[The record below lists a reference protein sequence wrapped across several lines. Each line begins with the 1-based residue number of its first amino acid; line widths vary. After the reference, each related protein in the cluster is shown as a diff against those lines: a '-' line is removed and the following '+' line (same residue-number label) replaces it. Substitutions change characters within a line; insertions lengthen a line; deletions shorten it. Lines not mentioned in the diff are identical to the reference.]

1 MQKNNES
8 INNNLASRNTSQRNI
23 MNTDTLEI
31 FRNSDEWA
39 SQLKHALSQG
49 ENLAL
54 LHGLTPDI
62 LDRIY
67 AYAFDYHEKGNIT
80 DAEIYYK
87 FLCIYAFEN
96 HEYLKGFAS
105 VCQSKKKY
113 QQAYDLYK
121 LSYNY
126 SPYDDYSVIYRMGQC
141 QIGAKNIDNA
151 MQCFYHIINNCE
163 DESVKSKAQAYIELL
178 TDNSEDKG

>member
-1 MQKNNES
+1 MSTET
-8 INNNLASRNTSQRNI
+8 I
-23 MNTDTLEI
+23 EI
-31 FRNSDEWA
+31 FNNSDEWA
-39 SQLKHALSQG
+39 NQLKHLLSKG

-62 LDRIY
+62 LNRIY
-67 AYAFDYHEKGNIT
+67 AYAFDYHEKGNVT

-96 HEYLKGFAS
+96 HEYLEGFAS

-126 SPYDDYSVIYRMGQC
+126 FPYDDYSVIYRMGQC

-163 DESVKSKAQAYIELL
+163 DDSVKSKAQAYIELL
-178 TDNSEDKG
+178 NDNSEDNG

>member
-1 MQKNNES
+1 MS
-8 INNNLASRNTSQRNI
+8 
-23 MNTDTLEI
+23 TDTLEI
-31 FRNSDEWA
+31 FNNSDEWA
-39 SQLKHALSQG
+39 SQLKHALSKG

-141 QIGAKNIDNA
+141 QIGAKISIT
-151 MQCFYHIINNCE
+151 QCNVSIT
-163 DESVKSKAQAYIELL
+163 LL
-178 TDNSEDKG
+178 TIVRMIVLRVKRRHILNS

>member
-1 MQKNNES
+1 MSTET
-8 INNNLASRNTSQRNI
+8 I
-23 MNTDTLEI
+23 EI
-31 FRNSDEWA
+31 FNNSDEWA
-39 SQLKHALSQG
+39 NQLKHALSKG

-96 HEYLKGFAS
+96 HEYLKDFAS
-105 VCQSKKKY
+105 VCQ
-113 QQAYDLYK
+113 
-121 LSYNY
+121 
-126 SPYDDYSVIYRMGQC
+126 P
-141 QIGAKNIDNA
+141 KNIDNA

-163 DESVKSKAQAYIELL
+163 DDSVKSKAQAYIELL
-178 TDNSEDKG
+178 NDNSEDNG

>member
-1 MQKNNES
+1 MS
-8 INNNLASRNTSQRNI
+8 
-23 MNTDTLEI
+23 TDTLEI
-31 FRNSDEWA
+31 FNNSDEWA
-39 SQLKHALSQG
+39 SQLKHALSKG

-141 QIGAKNIDNA
+141 QIGAKISIT
-151 MQCFYHIINNCE
+151 QCNVSIT
-163 DESVKSKAQAYIELL
+163 LL
-178 TDNSEDKG
+178 TIVRMKVLRAKRRHILNS

>member
-1 MQKNNES
+1 
-8 INNNLASRNTSQRNI
+8 

-31 FRNSDEWA
+31 FNNSDEWA

-141 QIGAKNIDNA
+141 QIGAKISIT
-151 MQCFYHIINNCE
+151 QCNVSII
-163 DESVKSKAQAYIELL
+163 LL
-178 TDNSEDKG
+178 TIVRMKVLRAKRRHILNS

>member
-1 MQKNNES
+1 MSTET
-8 INNNLASRNTSQRNI
+8 I
-23 MNTDTLEI
+23 EI
-31 FRNSDEWA
+31 FNNSDEWA
-39 SQLKHALSQG
+39 NQLKHALSKG

-96 HEYLKGFAS
+96 
-105 VCQSKKKY
+105 
-113 QQAYDLYK
+113 
-121 LSYNY
+121 
-126 SPYDDYSVIYRMGQC
+126 QC
-141 QIGAKNIDNA
+141 QIGAKISIT
-151 MQCFYHIINNCE
+151 QCNVSIT
-163 DESVKSKAQAYIELL
+163 LL
-178 TDNSEDKG
+178 TIVRMIVLRVKRRHILNS

>member
-1 MQKNNES
+1 M
-8 INNNLASRNTSQRNI
+8 
-23 MNTDTLEI
+23 DTETIEI
-31 FRNSDEWA
+31 FNNSDEWA
-39 SQLKHALSQG
+39 NQLKHALSKG

-67 AYAFDYHEKGNIT
+67 AYAFDYHEKGNVT

-87 FLCIYAFEN
+87 LLCIYAFEN

-126 SPYDDYSVIYRMGQC
+126 SPYDDYSVIYRMVNVKLAQKISITQC
-141 QIGAKNIDNA
+141 NVSFI
-151 MQCFYHIINNCE
+151 
-163 DESVKSKAQAYIELL
+163 LL
-178 TDNSEDKG
+178 TIVRMIVLRVKRRHMSNS

>member
-1 MQKNNES
+1 MSTET
-8 INNNLASRNTSQRNI
+8 I
-23 MNTDTLEI
+23 EI
-31 FRNSDEWA
+31 FNNSDEWA
-39 SQLKHALSQG
+39 NQLKHALSKE

-96 HEYLKGFAS
+96 HEYLKDFAS
-105 VCQSKKKY
+105 VCQPKKKY

-141 QIGAKNIDNA
+141 QIGLKISIT
-151 MQCFYHIINNCE
+151 QCNVSIT
-163 DESVKSKAQAYIELL
+163 LL
-178 TDNSEDKG
+178 TIVRMIVLRVKRRHILNS

>member
-1 MQKNNES
+1 MSTET
-8 INNNLASRNTSQRNI
+8 I
-23 MNTDTLEI
+23 EI
-31 FRNSDEWA
+31 FNNSDEWA
-39 SQLKHALSQG
+39 NQLKHALSKG

-96 HEYLKGFAS
+96 HEYLEGFAS

-126 SPYDDYSVIYRMGQC
+126 FPYDDYSVIYRMGQC
-141 QIGAKNIDNA
+141 QIGAKTSIT
-151 MQCFYHIINNCE
+151 QCNVSIT
-163 DESVKSKAQAYIELL
+163 LL
-178 TDNSEDKG
+178 TIVRMIVLRVKRRHILNS

>member
-1 MQKNNES
+1 MSTET
-8 INNNLASRNTSQRNI
+8 I
-23 MNTDTLEI
+23 EI
-31 FRNSDEWA
+31 FNNSDEWA
-39 SQLKHALSQG
+39 NQLKHLLSKG

-67 AYAFDYHEKGNIT
+67 AYAFDYHEKGNVT

-96 HEYLKGFAS
+96 HEYLEGFAS

-126 SPYDDYSVIYRMGQC
+126 FPYDDYSVIYRVMT
-141 QIGAKNIDNA
+141 
-151 MQCFYHIINNCE
+151 
-163 DESVKSKAQAYIELL
+163 L
-178 TDNSEDKG
+178 TY

>member
-1 MQKNNES
+1 M
-8 INNNLASRNTSQRNI
+8 
-23 MNTDTLEI
+23 DTETIEI
-31 FRNSDEWA
+31 FNNSDEWA
-39 SQLKHALSQG
+39 NQLKHALSKG

-67 AYAFDYHEKGNIT
+67 AYAFDYHEKGNVT

-87 FLCIYAFEN
+87 LLCIYAFEN

-126 SPYDDYSVIYRMGQC
+126 SRMMTIQLFIVWVNVKLGLKISITQC
-141 QIGAKNIDNA
+141 NVS
-151 MQCFYHIINNCE
+151 II
-163 DESVKSKAQAYIELL
+163 LL
-178 TDNSEDKG
+178 TIVRMLVLRVKRRHILNS

>member
-1 MQKNNES
+1 MSTET
-8 INNNLASRNTSQRNI
+8 I
-23 MNTDTLEI
+23 EI
-31 FRNSDEWA
+31 FNNSDEWA
-39 SQLKHALSQG
+39 NQLKHLLSKG

-67 AYAFDYHEKGNIT
+67 AYAFDYHEKGNVT

-96 HEYLKGFAS
+96 HEYLEGFAS

-126 SPYDDYSVIYRMGQC
+126 FPYDDYSVIYRMGQC
-141 QIGAKNIDNA
+141 QIGAKTSIT
-151 MQCFYHIINNCE
+151 QCNVSIT
-163 DESVKSKAQAYIELL
+163 LL
-178 TDNSEDKG
+178 TIVRMIVLRVKRRHILNS

>member
-31 FRNSDEWA
+31 FNNSDEWA

-105 VCQSKKKY
+105 VCQSKKK
-113 QQAYDLYK
+113 
-121 LSYNY
+121 
-126 SPYDDYSVIYRMGQC
+126 
-141 QIGAKNIDNA
+141 
-151 MQCFYHIINNCE
+151 
-163 DESVKSKAQAYIELL
+163 
-178 TDNSEDKG
+178 

>member
-1 MQKNNES
+1 MS
-8 INNNLASRNTSQRNI
+8 IETI
-23 MNTDTLEI
+23 EI
-31 FRNSDEWA
+31 FNNSDEWA
-39 SQLKHALSQG
+39 NQLKHLLSKG

-67 AYAFDYHEKGNIT
+67 AYAFDYHEKGNVT

-96 HEYLKGFAS
+96 HEYLEDFAS

-126 SPYDDYSVIYRMGQC
+126 FPYDDYSVIYRMGQC

-163 DESVKSKAQAYIELL
+163 DDSVKSKAQAYIELL
-178 TDNSEDKG
+178 NDNSEDNG

>member
-1 MQKNNES
+1 MSTET
-8 INNNLASRNTSQRNI
+8 I
-23 MNTDTLEI
+23 EI
-31 FRNSDEWA
+31 FKNSDEWA
-39 SQLKHALSQG
+39 NQLKHALSKG

-54 LHGLTPDI
+54 LHGLTPD
-62 LDRIY
+62 
-67 AYAFDYHEKGNIT
+67 IT

-96 HEYLKGFAS
+96 HEYLKDFAS
-105 VCQSKKKY
+105 VCQPKKKY

-163 DESVKSKAQAYIELL
+163 DDSVKSKAQAYIELL
-178 TDNSEDKG
+178 NDNSEDNG

>member
-1 MQKNNES
+1 MSTET
-8 INNNLASRNTSQRNI
+8 I
-23 MNTDTLEI
+23 EI
-31 FRNSDEWA
+31 FNNSDEWA
-39 SQLKHALSQG
+39 NQLKHLLSKG

-67 AYAFDYHEKGNIT
+67 AYAFDYHEKGNVT

-96 HEYLKGFAS
+96 HEYLEGFAS

-126 SPYDDYSVIYRMGQC
+126 FPYDDYSVIYRMVNVRLGLKISITQC
-141 QIGAKNIDNA
+141 NVSIT
-151 MQCFYHIINNCE
+151 
-163 DESVKSKAQAYIELL
+163 LL
-178 TDNSEDKG
+178 TIVRMIVLRVKRRHILNS

>member
-1 MQKNNES
+1 MSTKT
-8 INNNLASRNTSQRNI
+8 I
-23 MNTDTLEI
+23 EI
-31 FRNSDEWA
+31 FNNSDEWA
-39 SQLKHALSQG
+39 NQLKHALSKG

-67 AYAFDYHEKGNIT
+67 AYAFDYHEKGNVT

-96 HEYLKGFAS
+96 HEYLEGFAS

-126 SPYDDYSVIYRMGQC
+126 FPYDDYSVIYRMGQC
-141 QIGAKNIDNA
+141 QIGAKTSIT
-151 MQCFYHIINNCE
+151 QCNVSIT
-163 DESVKSKAQAYIELL
+163 LL
-178 TDNSEDKG
+178 TIVRMIVLRVKRRHILNS

>member
-1 MQKNNES
+1 M
-8 INNNLASRNTSQRNI
+8 
-23 MNTDTLEI
+23 DTETIEI
-31 FRNSDEWA
+31 FNNSDEWA
-39 SQLKHALSQG
+39 NQLKHALSKG

-67 AYAFDYHEKGNIT
+67 AYAFDYHEKGNVT

-87 FLCIYAFEN
+87 LLCIYAFEN

-126 SPYDDYSVIYRMGQC
+126 SPYDDYSVIYRMGQW
-141 QIGAKNIDNA
+141 
-151 MQCFYHIINNCE
+151 
-163 DESVKSKAQAYIELL
+163 
-178 TDNSEDKG
+178 

>member
-1 MQKNNES
+1 MSTET
-8 INNNLASRNTSQRNI
+8 I
-23 MNTDTLEI
+23 EI
-31 FRNSDEWA
+31 FNNSDEWA
-39 SQLKHALSQG
+39 NQLKHLLSKG

-67 AYAFDYHEKGNIT
+67 AYAFDYHEKGNVT

-96 HEYLKGFAS
+96 HEYLEGFAS

-126 SPYDDYSVIYRMGQC
+126 FPYDDYSVIYRMGQC
-141 QIGAKNIDNA
+141 QIGAKISIT
-151 MQCFYHIINNCE
+151 QCNVSIT
-163 DESVKSKAQAYIELL
+163 LL
-178 TDNSEDKG
+178 TIVRMIVLRVKRRHILNS

>member
-1 MQKNNES
+1 MS
-8 INNNLASRNTSQRNI
+8 
-23 MNTDTLEI
+23 TDTLEI
-31 FRNSDEWA
+31 FNNSDEWA

-141 QIGAKNIDNA
+141 QIGLKISIT
-151 MQCFYHIINNCE
+151 QCNVSII
-163 DESVKSKAQAYIELL
+163 LL
-178 TDNSEDKG
+178 TIVRMKVLRAKRRHILNS

>member
-1 MQKNNES
+1 MSTKT
-8 INNNLASRNTSQRNI
+8 I
-23 MNTDTLEI
+23 EI
-31 FRNSDEWA
+31 FNNSDEWA
-39 SQLKHALSQG
+39 NQLKHLLSKG

-67 AYAFDYHEKGNIT
+67 AYAFDYHEKGNVT

-96 HEYLKGFAS
+96 HEYLEGFAS

-126 SPYDDYSVIYRMGQC
+126 FPYDDYSVIYRMGQC
-141 QIGAKNIDNA
+141 QIGAKTSIT
-151 MQCFYHIINNCE
+151 QCNVSIT
-163 DESVKSKAQAYIELL
+163 LL
-178 TDNSEDKG
+178 TIVRMIVLRVKRRHILNS

>member
-1 MQKNNES
+1 MSTET
-8 INNNLASRNTSQRNI
+8 I
-23 MNTDTLEI
+23 EI
-31 FRNSDEWA
+31 FNNSDEWA
-39 SQLKHALSQG
+39 NQLKHALSKG

-96 HEYLKGFAS
+96 HEYLKDFAS
-105 VCQSKKKY
+105 VCQPKKKY

-126 SPYDDYSVIYRMGQC
+126 FPYDDYSVIYRMGQC
-141 QIGAKNIDNA
+141 QIGLKISIT
-151 MQCFYHIINNCE
+151 QCNVSIT
-163 DESVKSKAQAYIELL
+163 LL
-178 TDNSEDKG
+178 TIVRMIVLRVKRRHILNS

>member
-1 MQKNNES
+1 M
-8 INNNLASRNTSQRNI
+8 
-23 MNTDTLEI
+23 DTETIEI
-31 FRNSDEWA
+31 FNNSDEWA
-39 SQLKHALSQG
+39 NQLKHALSKG

-67 AYAFDYHEKGNIT
+67 AYAFDYHEKGNVT

-87 FLCIYAFEN
+87 LLCIYAFEN

-126 SPYDDYSVIYRMGQC
+126 SPYDDYSVVYRMGQC
-141 QIGAKNIDNA
+141 QIGAKISIT
-151 MQCFYHIINNCE
+151 QCNVSFI
-163 DESVKSKAQAYIELL
+163 LL
-178 TDNSEDKG
+178 TIVRMIVLRVKRRHMSNS

>member
-1 MQKNNES
+1 MSTET
-8 INNNLASRNTSQRNI
+8 I
-23 MNTDTLEI
+23 EI
-31 FRNSDEWA
+31 FNNSDEWA
-39 SQLKHALSQG
+39 NQLKHALSKG

-96 HEYLKGFAS
+96 HEYLKDFAS
-105 VCQSKKKY
+105 VCQPKKKY

-151 MQCFYHIINNCE
+151 MQCFYHIMI
-163 DESVKSKAQAYIELL
+163 LP
-178 TDNSEDKG
+178 T

>member
-1 MQKNNES
+1 MSTET
-8 INNNLASRNTSQRNI
+8 I
-23 MNTDTLEI
+23 EI
-31 FRNSDEWA
+31 FNNSDEWA
-39 SQLKHALSQG
+39 NQLKHLLSKG

-67 AYAFDYHEKGNIT
+67 AYAFDYHEKGNVM

-96 HEYLKGFAS
+96 HEYLEGFAS

-126 SPYDDYSVIYRMGQC
+126 LPYDDYSVIYRMVNVRLGLKISITQC
-141 QIGAKNIDNA
+141 NVSIT
-151 MQCFYHIINNCE
+151 
-163 DESVKSKAQAYIELL
+163 LL
-178 TDNSEDKG
+178 TIVRMIVLRVKRRHILNS

>member
-1 MQKNNES
+1 M
-8 INNNLASRNTSQRNI
+8 
-23 MNTDTLEI
+23 DTETIEI
-31 FRNSDEWA
+31 FNNSDEWA
-39 SQLKHALSQG
+39 NQLKHALSKG

-67 AYAFDYHEKGNIT
+67 AYAFDYHEKGNVT

-87 FLCIYAFEN
+87 LLCIYAFEN

-141 QIGAKNIDNA
+141 QIGAKISIT
-151 MQCFYHIINNCE
+151 QCNVSFI
-163 DESVKSKAQAYIELL
+163 LL
-178 TDNSEDKG
+178 TIVRMIVLRVKRRHMSNS

>member
-1 MQKNNES
+1 
-8 INNNLASRNTSQRNI
+8 
-23 MNTDTLEI
+23 MNANSLEI
-31 FRNSDEWA
+31 IKNSDEWA
-39 SQLKHALSQG
+39 DQLKQAIAKG
-49 ENLAL
+49 ENLAS

-67 AYAFDYHEKGNIT
+67 AYAFDYHEKGKIN

-96 HEYLKGFAS
+96 YEYLKGFAS

-113 QQAYDLYK
+113 KQAYELYK

-126 SPYDDYSVIYRMGQC
+126 SPYDDYLIIYRMGQC

-151 MQCFYHIINNCE
+151 MKCFYHIINNCE
-163 DESVKSKAQAYIELL
+163 DDNVKSKAQAYIELL
-178 TDNSEDKG
+178 ADNSEGNG

>member
-1 MQKNNES
+1 MSTET
-8 INNNLASRNTSQRNI
+8 I
-23 MNTDTLEI
+23 EI
-31 FRNSDEWA
+31 FNNSDEWA
-39 SQLKHALSQG
+39 NQLKHALSKG

-96 HEYLKGFAS
+96 HEYLKDFAS
-105 VCQSKKKY
+105 VCQPKKKY

-126 SPYDDYSVIYRMGQC
+126 FPYEVMTPTY
-141 QIGAKNIDNA
+141 
-151 MQCFYHIINNCE
+151 
-163 DESVKSKAQAYIELL
+163 
-178 TDNSEDKG
+178 

>member
-1 MQKNNES
+1 MSTET
-8 INNNLASRNTSQRNI
+8 I
-23 MNTDTLEI
+23 EI
-31 FRNSDEWA
+31 FNNSDEWA
-39 SQLKHALSQG
+39 NQLKHALSKG

-96 HEYLKGFAS
+96 HEYLKDFAS
-105 VCQSKKKY
+105 VCQPKKKY

-126 SPYDDYSVIYRMGQC
+126 SPYDDYSVIYRMVNVRLGLKISITQC
-141 QIGAKNIDNA
+141 NVSIT
-151 MQCFYHIINNCE
+151 
-163 DESVKSKAQAYIELL
+163 LL
-178 TDNSEDKG
+178 TIVRMIVLRVKRRHILNS